1 MTEVIASVTRPE
13 ICVIRNLNE
22 HPCHA
27 NEQPADQGFLL
38 DHRMNVTVSIRD
50 TETGNVKNIVELMC
64 MYVNMDSKKD
74 VLNCKDTDFGEVIS
88 RVEMVNMPV
97 DSLIIIHSANVTRKA
112 TIEEMLQAFEKIQCI
127 LCRASSITFKT
138 GYDPGIY
145 FDYKFMQPKAAKWI
159 DASLRDYTDG
169 DMRKEKYEDGCYIHK
184 IPFKQENK

>member
-1 MTEVIASVTRPE
+1 MAEVVASVTRPD
-13 ICVIRNLNE
+13 ICVIRNLDT
-22 HPCHA
+22 HPCHS
-27 NEQPADQGFLL
+27 NEQPVDQKFLL

-50 TETGNVKNIVELMC
+50 NETGSVKNIVELAC

-74 VLNCKDTDFGEVIS
+74 VLDCKNTDFDEVIN
-88 RVEMVNMPV
+88 RVEILNMTV
-97 DSLIIIHSANVTRKA
+97 DNLIIVHSATVTRKA

-127 LCRASSITFKT
+127 LCRASSVTFKT

-184 IPFKQENK
+184 IPLQ